1 LIVQPITLDFQF
13 FISVDTVGL
22 IYEIKS
28 LFMRFE
34 KWEVFLLV
42 TFVKIMLCKTSL
54 CIFYKVHVFNF
65 LLDTLKM
72 SKLRWDVN
80 ILFLFETKEADCEIK
95 FVGVQI
101 LFRDFG
107 QVSVDGVFLKVWAFS
122 FDKL

>member
-1 LIVQPITLDFQF
+1 LDFQF

-42 TFVKIMLCKTSL
+42 TFVKIMLGKTSL

-80 ILFLFETKEADCEIK
+80 ILFLFETKETDCKIK

-122 FDKL
+122 VDKL

>member
-1 LIVQPITLDFQF
+1 MIVQPITLDFQF

-22 IYEIKS
+22 IYDIKS

-42 TFVKIMLCKTSL
+42 TFVKIMLGKTSL

-72 SKLRWDVN
+72 SKLGWDVN
-80 ILFLFETKEADCEIK
+80 ILFLFETKETDCEIK

-122 FDKL
+122 VDKL